1 MLKRSRKGK
10 NGEGQ
15 VERSVMDLGI
25 QLKMEIMGE
34 AVSRPSAAQLEE
46 KVVYEKLLGG
56 YQIVRYIVEGWES
69 KHT

>member
-1 MLKRSRKGK
+1 
-10 NGEGQ
+10 
-15 VERSVMDLGI
+15 MDLGI
-25 QLKMEIMGE
+25 QQKMEIMGE

>member
-25 QLKMEIMGE
+25 QQKMESMGE
-34 AVSRPSAAQLEE
+34 AVSSLSAAQWEE
-46 KVVYEKLLGG
+46 KVDYEKLLGG
-56 YQIVRYIVEGWES
+56 YQIVRYI
-69 KHT
+69 

>member
-25 QLKMEIMGE
+25 QQRMESMEE
-34 AVSRPSAAQLEE
+34 AVPSPSAAQLEE
-46 KVVYEKLLGG
+46 KVDYEKLLGG
-56 YQIVRYIVEGWES
+56 YQIVRYI
-69 KHT
+69 

>member
-25 QLKMEIMGE
+25 QQKMESMGE
-34 AVSRPSAAQLEE
+34 AVSSPSAAQLEE
-46 KVVYEKLLGG
+46 KVDYEKLLGG
-56 YQIVRYIVEGWES
+56 YQIVRYI
-69 KHT
+69 